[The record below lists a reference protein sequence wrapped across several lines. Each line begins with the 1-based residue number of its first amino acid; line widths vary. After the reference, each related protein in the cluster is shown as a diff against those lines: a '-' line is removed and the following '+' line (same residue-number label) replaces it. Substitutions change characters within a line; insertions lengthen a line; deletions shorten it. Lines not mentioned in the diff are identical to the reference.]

1 MAESIFSATIDYEQ
15 ITKNAHSIIAATK
28 VPLMAVVKA
37 DGYGHGLVDSAK
49 AALAGGATFL
59 GVAFIDEAVKLRDA
73 GITAPILAWLTPP
86 TSDFKKALDFT
97 IDLSISSLD
106 QLNSLLSASNATGVT
121 PRVHLKVD
129 TGMTRGG
136 ALDEFPEL
144 VSAIGE
150 LLDEEKLVL
159 VGTWSHL
166 ACADE
171 PTHPLNLE
179 QYRRFLAALDYMESE
194 GINPGIR
201 HLANSGAVTHF
212 PEFHFDMV
220 RSGLLLYGYF
230 PGGIV
235 NKQIPIKPA
244 MELSADIALVK
255 RVPAG
260 ASVGY
265 GATVELESERF
276 IALIPM
282 GYADGIPRNLKAPIN
297 ISIAGRQY
305 SIIGRVSMDQVTV
318 DLGSETSIKA
328 GDRAIFFGAEAA
340 STADDWAKAAGTI
353 SYEILSRI
361 GGRVPR
367 LARKITPY

>member
-1 MAESIFSATIDYEQ
+1 MVESIFSATIDYEQ
-15 ITKNAHSIIAATK
+15 ITRNTRSIIEATN

-37 DGYGHGLVDSAK
+37 DAYGHGLVDSAR
-49 AALAGGATFL
+49 AALDGGATFL
-59 GVAFIDEAVKLRDA
+59 GVAFIDEAVRLRDA

-97 IDLSISSLD
+97 IDLSISSFD
-106 QLNSLLSASNATGVT
+106 QLRALLSASDATGVT

-129 TGMTRGG
+129 TGMTRSG

-144 VSAIGE
+144 VSTIGE
-150 LLDEEKLVL
+150 LIDEERLML

-171 PTHPLNLE
+171 PTHPLNEE
-179 QYRRFLAALDYMESE
+179 QCGRFLAALDYMASE

-212 PEFHFDMV
+212 PDFHFDMV
-220 RSGLLLYGYF
+220 RAGLLLYGYF

-235 NKQIPIKPA
+235 SNQISIKPA

-255 RVPAG
+255 RVSAG

-265 GATVELESERF
+265 GATVELATERF

-282 GYADGIPRNLKAPIN
+282 GYADGIPRNFKMPIEV
-297 ISIAGRQY
+297 SIAGRRY
-305 SIIGRVSMDQVTV
+305 PIIGRVSMDQVSV
-318 DLGSETSIKA
+318 DLGPETNVKA
-328 GDRAIFFGAEAA
+328 GDRAIFFGGEGA
-340 STADDWAKAAGTI
+340 SSADDWARAAGTI

-367 LARKITPY
+367 FARISNP

>member
-15 ITKNAHSIIAATK
+15 ITKNARSIIAATK

-106 QLNSLLSASNATGVT
+106 QLNSLLSASNATGMT

-129 TGMTRGG
+129 TGMTRAG

-171 PTHPLNLE
+171 PTHPLKQE
-179 QYRRFLAALDYMESE
+179 QHRRFLAALDYMESE

-212 PEFHFDMV
+212 PEFNFDMV

-244 MELSADIALVK
+244 MELSADVALVK

-305 SIIGRVSMDQVTV
+305 PIIGRVSMDQVTV

>member
-1 MAESIFSATIDYEQ
+1 
-15 ITKNAHSIIAATK
+15 
-28 VPLMAVVKA
+28 MAVVKA

-129 TGMTRGG
+129 TGMTRAG

-171 PTHPLNLE
+171 PTHPLNQE
-179 QYRRFLAALDYMESE
+179 QHRRFLAALDYMESE

-212 PEFHFDMV
+212 PEFNFDMV

-235 NKQIPIKPA
+235 NKQIPIKTCYGIKCRCCI
-244 MELSADIALVK
+244 SQ
-255 RVPAG
+255 
-260 ASVGY
+260 ASSCR
-265 GATVELESERF
+265 SECWIWR
-276 IALIPM
+276 
-282 GYADGIPRNLKAPIN
+282 YC
-297 ISIAGRQY
+297 
-305 SIIGRVSMDQVTV
+305 
-318 DLGSETSIKA
+318 
-328 GDRAIFFGAEAA
+328 
-340 STADDWAKAAGTI
+340 
-353 SYEILSRI
+353 RI
-361 GGRVPR
+361 GVGEIYCFDTNGLCRWNPQKSQSTYKYLNR
-367 LARKITPY
+367 RSPIPDYWSRFYGHR